1 MQWYARE
8 QGEFLAIL
16 PASIPSR
23 YNFKG
28 YKLPVIFKSH
38 RDESFALDADFFM
51 AFLHVNQCMIQ
62 S

>member
-38 RDESFALDADFFM
+38 RDESFALDADFLWLFFM
-51 AFLHVNQCMIQ
+51 
-62 S
+62 